1 MPGRFARL
9 KLNPRQLKAK
19 ALSRKLARSITGW
32 KEMSGLDRIA
42 HLRSQILGKSARM
55 AGLKGLAERYSL
67 QSEIDDLSELV
78 VMLRSGGV
86 S

>member
-1 MPGRFARL
+1 
-9 KLNPRQLKAK
+9 
-19 ALSRKLARSITGW
+19 
-32 KEMSGLDRIA
+32 MSGLKKIA
-42 HLRSQILGKSARM
+42 HLRSEILSKSARM

-67 QSEIDDLSELV
+67 QSEITDMSELV